1 MGGAGMVD
9 LSIKDLSLKLN
20 WLTRLAKFDGC
31 WKDYITQ
38 YIKCPDIE
46 YFLSGN
52 LQFKDL
58 PVKCNIHS
66 IWNDVFHYWCKY
78 NYRTAEFVNNS
89 GNVGN
94 SNIWYNSNI
103 KIANKTVFWKHWYDN
118 NIRYI
123 IDLFNISKARFYSWL
138 EFKAKYGITC
148 KFLQFTSLISAIP
161 RQWKRTLIN
170 KYLNDQDEIG
180 MHANSTLSEVLLSS
194 VKPSSD
200 IYKRYVD
207 DANDQPCD
215 RYDKWSK
222 DINMEFFDTDL
233 DWYEHL
239 YDWYSCTKSVEI
251 RSFIYNFNMRNIVT
265 RKYLHKV
272 KIIDASNCLKCNKE
286 EDLLHLF
293 WSCDS
298 TNKLWFD
305 LNDWLTS
312 ILGIT
317 LETSCESVLMNILT
331 TDVTYLN
338 LLTFVYTICK
348 KVIYNNRESSKPVNL
363 IHVINVLKKYEKIE
377 RLNAMGLR
385 RLQNHFNKWLEL
397 FITWSTQDNQ

>member
-1 MGGAGMVD
+1 
-9 LSIKDLSLKLN
+9 
-20 WLTRLAKFDGC
+20 
-31 WKDYITQ
+31 
-38 YIKCPDIE
+38 
-46 YFLSGN
+46 
-52 LQFKDL
+52 
-58 PVKCNIHS
+58 
-66 IWNDVFHYWCKY
+66 
-78 NYRTAEFVNNS
+78 
-89 GNVGN
+89 
-94 SNIWYNSNI
+94 
-103 KIANKTVFWKHWYDN
+103 
-118 NIRYI
+118 
-123 IDLFNISKARFYSWL
+123 
-138 EFKAKYGITC
+138 
-148 KFLQFTSLISAIP
+148 
-161 RQWKRTLIN
+161 
-170 KYLNDQDEIG
+170 
-180 MHANSTLSEVLLSS
+180 
-194 VKPSSD
+194 
-200 IYKRYVD
+200 
-207 DANDQPCD
+207 
-215 RYDKWSK
+215 
-222 DINMEFFDTDL
+222 MEFFDTEL

-312 ILGIT
+312 ILGIK
-317 LETSCESVLMNILT
+317 LETTCESVLMNILT

-338 LLTFVYTICK
+338 LLTFVYTLCK
-348 KVIYNNRESSKPVNL
+348 KVIYINRESSKPVNL

-397 FITWSTQDNQ
+397 FIIWSAQDNQ